1 MMLPLT
7 YMGNQRMKIRV
18 KLYGNLAKQ
27 FHGYRH
33 SQGIEVEI
41 PDGATAKDLL
51 TYLKISEAQGITVAM
66 EGRILKPND
75 AIQEDFPVH
84 ILQPLAG
91 G

>member
-1 MMLPLT
+1 LPLSYT
-7 YMGNQRMKIRV
+7 GSQRMKIRV
-18 KLYGNLAKQ
+18 KLYSNLSKQ
-27 FHGYRH
+27 FPGYQH

-41 PDGATAKDLL
+41 PDGARVEDLL
-51 TYLKISEAQGITVAM
+51 AHLKISDSQGITVAM

-75 AIQEDFPVH
+75 AIRGDVPVH